1 MRPTLSRALEQPAV
15 RDTLRLS
22 LFSAYALV
30 LLAENILH
38 FEGSSQWLVSAATCA
53 LWLCLA
59 ADYVI
64 QIVRAGSHRRAFLR
78 ASLAYP
84 LYLLTLPFVTAHN
97 PWVVAVPLIIGFVLQ
112 VRVVAAGRAVTFALG
127 LTAFIAVLTTAGVV
141 YAEQDEPTS
150 RLKEWPNAATWAVAR
165 LIHLRGYNTGNPKS
179 PDGIALSFV
188 LAVTGLLVAALLT
201 AQLVSWVIGGTAG
214 RHDDQS

>member
-1 MRPTLSRALEQPAV
+1 MSATIPRAFDRPAV

-38 FEGSSQWLVSAATCA
+38 FEGSSQAMTSAATCA
-53 LWLCLA
+53 LWLCLL
-59 ADYVI
+59 ADYVA
-64 QIVRAGSHRRAFLR
+64 QIVRAGSQRRSFLK
-78 ASLAYP
+78 ASLGYP

-97 PWVVAVPLIIGFVLQ
+97 PWVVAVPLIVGFVIQ
-112 VRVVAAGRAVTFALG
+112 VRLIAAGRAVTFALA
-127 LTAFIAVLTTAGVV
+127 LTTFIAVLATAGVV

-150 RLKEWPNAATWAVAR
+150 RLREWPDAATWAIAR

-201 AQLVSWVIGGTAG
+201 AQLVSWVVGQKDGK
-214 RHDDQS
+214 HDERT